1 MSGVRPLREVL
12 AEVPDPRNRGGKRH
26 EFEAVLLLICVA
38 MLCGCK
44 NPNQIAVW
52 GAGQSREYLRLL
64 GFKRGRSI
72 RKSALYDVI
81 GRIDAEDLEER
92 LMKWVDEVLA
102 EMKTED
108 IGTVSV
114 PAQGRESL
122 TVDAVAID
130 GKTLRGSKK
139 QGADLSHLLSAVD
152 HKTGMTLVQVPVD
165 GKTNEIPL
173 ALVLIE
179 RIHLEGRVLT
189 ADALLTQ
196 KAIAETIVQKRGLT
210 SCL

>member
-1 MSGVRPLREVL
+1 MPRVRPLREVL

-26 EFEAVLLLICVA
+26 EFEAVLLLICTA

-44 NPNQIAVW
+44 NPNQIATW
-52 GAGQSREYLRLL
+52 GTGQNREYLKLL
-64 GFKRGRSI
+64 GFKRGSSI
-72 RKSALYDVI
+72 RKSALYDVL
-81 GRIDAEDLEER
+81 GRIDADDLEER
-92 LMKWVDEVLA
+92 LMMWVEEVLA
-102 EMKTED
+102 EMKAAD
-108 IGTVSV
+108 IATASVS
-114 PAQGRESL
+114 GEGSGESS
-122 TVDAVAID
+122 VDAVAMD

-173 ALVLIE
+173 ALVLLE
-179 RIHLEGRVLT
+179 RIQLEGRVLT

-196 KAIAETIVQKRGLT
+196 RAIAEVIVQKGGLT
-210 SCL
+210 SCP